1 MRVLMVLGKATGGIG
16 VHVDSLVAELRHRG
30 HRVDVLT
37 DPLTAATFG
46 WDDAHLLW
54 PHGRNP
60 LQLAALRRATRERV
74 RAADVVHAHGHQAG
88 AWVTAAGARTPLVV
102 SVHNA
107 ILPGTFPGPVAS
119 GLQRWVARR
128 AALVTGASSD
138 LVAEARRHGARAAE
152 LAEVPSPRVPRL
164 LETPLRTA
172 AERRTASSAFVAGL
186 ERGLDPGLPLVL
198 AVARVAPQKRIDVL
212 LDVARRL
219 RGEATVVL
227 VGSADE
233 ELLARIRARDTQ
245 GDLIH
250 LGPRSDLE
258 DLYTTASVLVLTSAW
273 EARALVV
280 QEAMA
285 AGLPVVATDVG
296 GIPDLLR
303 VDGGTVGELV
313 PVGDADAT
321 AAAVRRLLADPDRAD
336 SIARRGREIAAGW
349 ADLPETARVWE
360 ARYLALLG

>member
-1 MRVLMVLGKATGGIG
+1 
-16 VHVDSLVAELRHRG
+16 
-30 HRVDVLT
+30 
-37 DPLTAATFG
+37 
-46 WDDAHLLW
+46 
-54 PHGRNP
+54 
-60 LQLAALRRATRERV
+60 
-74 RAADVVHAHGHQAG
+74 
-88 AWVTAAGARTPLVV
+88 VV

-107 ILPGTFPGPVAS
+107 ILPGTFHGPVAS